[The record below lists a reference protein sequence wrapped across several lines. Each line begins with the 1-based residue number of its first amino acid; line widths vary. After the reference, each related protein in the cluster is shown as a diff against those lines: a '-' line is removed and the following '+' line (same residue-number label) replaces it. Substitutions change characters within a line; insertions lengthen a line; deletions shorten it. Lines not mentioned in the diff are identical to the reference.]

1 MEEAI
6 LFSSVSELARM
17 IRSREISPV
26 ELTAAYIDR
35 TKRLDTK
42 LLAVVTLTEELAMQ
56 QARAAEAEIMNGRYR
71 GPLHGI
77 PWGVKDLFATDG
89 IPTQWGSPAFDGQ
102 TFDYDATV
110 VRRLH
115 DAGAVLIA
123 KLATGE
129 LAYGAKWFR
138 GTTRCPWD
146 TSRSSSGSSA
156 GPGAATAAGLV
167 GFSIGTETEGSI
179 ISPASVNGVVGL
191 RPTYGRVSRYGVMVA
206 GWTMDKP
213 GPMCRYVD
221 DCATVLRHVMGADP
235 LDPTA
240 VDAPFEIPPQA
251 GIRGKKI
258 GVLRDEFDMPE
269 DPELRQI
276 LNAPLEVLESLGLVL
291 EETELR
297 DLPYSEVSRLVG
309 IEEASYFEPLI
320 KSPRVNELLRKDHIN
335 RWAAARMVPAI
346 DYVKAQ
352 RIRVEMM
359 QYASELFDR
368 YAALVTPA
376 WMGTA
381 WDADASETSGVIYR
395 TRRTDPEDPDSALH
409 PRISLFSNL
418 VGVPSVSVP
427 CGFTNGGLPM
437 AIQFV
442 GPAFDESGI
451 LQLARA
457 YEQATTWHERHPVL
471 D

>member
-6 LFSSVSELARM
+6 LFGSVAELARM

-35 TKRLDTK
+35 TKRLDTQ
-42 LLAVVTLTEELAMQ
+42 LLAVVTLTEELAIQ

-146 TSRSSSGSSA
+146 TNRSSSGSSA
-156 GPGAATAAGLV
+156 GPGAATAAGMV
-167 GFSIGTETEGSI
+167 GFSIGTETDGSI
-179 ISPASVNGVVGL
+179 ISPASVNGIVGL
-191 RPTYGRVSRYGVMVA
+191 RPTYGRVSRYGAMVA

-221 DCATVLRHVMGADP
+221 DCATVLRQVMGPDS

-240 VDAPFEIPPQA
+240 VDAPFEFPPQE
-251 GIRGKKI
+251 GIRGKRI
-258 GVLRDEFDMPE
+258 GVLRDEFEMPE
-269 DPELRQI
+269 DPELRRI

-297 DLPYSEVSRLVG
+297 DLPYREVSRLVA
-309 IEEASYFEPLI
+309 IEETSYFEPLI
-320 KSPRVNELLRKDHIN
+320 DSPRVNELLRKDHVN
-335 RWAAARMVPAI
+335 RWAAARMVPAV
-346 DYVKAQ
+346 DYIKMQ

-381 WDADASETSGVIYR
+381 WEADAPETSGVIYR

-457 YEQATTWHERHPVL
+457 YEQATTWHERHPIL

>member
-35 TKRLDTK
+35 TKRLDTQ

-56 QARAAEAEIMNGRYR
+56 QAHAAEAEIMNGRYR

-77 PWGVKDLFATDG
+77 PWGAKDLFATDG

-146 TSRSSSGSSA
+146 TNRSSSGSSA
-156 GPGAATAAGLV
+156 GPGAATAAGMV
-167 GFSIGTETEGSI
+167 GFSIGTETDGSI
-179 ISPASVNGVVGL
+179 ISPASVNGIVGL
-191 RPTYGRVSRYGVMVA
+191 RPTYGRVSRYGAMVA

-221 DCATVLRHVMGADP
+221 DCATVLRQVMGPDS

-240 VDAPFEIPPQA
+240 MDAPFEFPPQE
-251 GIRGKKI
+251 GIRGKRI
-258 GVLRDEFDMPE
+258 GVLRDEFEMPE
-269 DPELRQI
+269 DPELRRI

-297 DLPYSEVSRLVG
+297 DLPYREVSRLVA
-309 IEEASYFEPLI
+309 IEETSYFEPLI
-320 KSPRVNELLRKDHIN
+320 DSPRVNELLRKDHVN
-335 RWAAARMVPAI
+335 RWAAARMVPAV
-346 DYVKAQ
+346 DYIKMQ

-381 WDADASETSGVIYR
+381 WEADAPETSGVIYR